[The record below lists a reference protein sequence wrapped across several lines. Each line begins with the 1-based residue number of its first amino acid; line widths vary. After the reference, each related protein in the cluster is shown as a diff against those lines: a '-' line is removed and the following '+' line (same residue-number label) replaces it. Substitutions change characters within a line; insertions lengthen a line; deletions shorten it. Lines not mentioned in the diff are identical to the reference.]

1 MSITH
6 SDLVFEDKNGTTI
19 IDGSYTV
26 NSMLMGLGLNPI
38 GKNAFKS
45 YYGGINE
52 MTENE
57 MTSDANEMTENEM
70 TENEMTENEMTSDA
84 NEMTSAAA
92 NKPGKNKNNI
102 NGYDFNVIG
111 IPGAYIVSNDGG
123 SKNSDTIRYKSHNML
138 SDDMMENILNSYSN
152 KSKHNNKNYTKKN
165 NVGKNVKTR
174 KHKLTK

>member
-6 SDLVFEDKNGTTI
+6 SDLVFEDKNGTTRL
-19 IDGSYTV
+19 DGSYTV

-45 YYGGINE
+45 YYGGI
-52 MTENE
+52 
-57 MTSDANEMTENEM
+57 
-70 TENEMTENEMTSDA
+70 NEMTENEMTSDA

>member
-19 IDGSYTV
+19 IDGNYTV

-52 MTENE
+52 MT
-57 MTSDANEMTENEM
+57 ANEMT
-70 TENEMTENEMTSDA
+70 A
-84 NEMTSAAA
+84 NEMTSAADD
-92 NKPGKNKNNI
+92 KNKHSI
-102 NGYDFNVIG
+102 NGYDFNVLG

-123 SKNSDTIRYKSHNML
+123 GKNSDKIQYKSHTML
-138 SDDMMENILNSYSN
+138 SDDMMENILNSSSN
-152 KSKHNNKNYTKKN
+152 KTKHNNKNNTKRN
-165 NVGKNVKTR
+165 NEGKNSKTR
-174 KHKLTK
+174 KRKLTK

>member
-1 MSITH
+1 MSITA

-52 MTENE
+52 MT
-57 MTSDANEMTENEM
+57 ANEMT
-70 TENEMTENEMTSDA
+70 A
-84 NEMTSAAA
+84 NEMTA
-92 NKPGKNKNNI
+92 NEMTKNADKNKHSI
-102 NGYDFNVIG
+102 NGYDFNVLG

-123 SKNSDTIRYKSHNML
+123 SKNNDKIQYKGHTML
-138 SDDMMENILNSYSN
+138 SDDMMENILNSSSN
-152 KSKHNNKNYTKKN
+152 KTKHNNKNNTRRN
-165 NVGKNVKTR
+165 NEGKNSKTR
-174 KHKLTK
+174 KRKLTK